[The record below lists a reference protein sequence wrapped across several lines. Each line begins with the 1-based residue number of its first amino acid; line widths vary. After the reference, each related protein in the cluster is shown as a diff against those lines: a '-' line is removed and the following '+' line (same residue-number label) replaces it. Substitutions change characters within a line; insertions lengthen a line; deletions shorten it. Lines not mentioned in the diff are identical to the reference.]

1 MLCWTKPIYLGIN
14 MDTTYYTAKNIWVIS
29 MISSNI
35 FISYLLFLI
44 REDIIDLTDI
54 NRNIIKS
61 PLHMLLA
68 SICVTVSNLGVSS
81 GDIEVDKTINRYRNS
96 IVHCEGSANKEI
108 PYNINRIILE
118 IIEKFV
124 IDKNL
129 NHMYFNNFRKDG
141 LEW

>member
-1 MLCWTKPIYLGIN
+1 

-44 REDIIDLTDI
+44 REDIIDLTNI

-68 SICVTVSNLGVSS
+68 SICVTVSNLGISS

-124 IDKNL
+124 IDENL
-129 NHMYFNNFRKDG
+129 NHMYFNNFRKDE

>member
-1 MLCWTKPIYLGIN
+1 
-14 MDTTYYTAKNIWVIS
+14 
-29 MISSNI
+29 
-35 FISYLLFLI
+35 
-44 REDIIDLTDI
+44 
-54 NRNIIKS
+54 
-61 PLHMLLA
+61 MLLA

-108 PYNINRIILE
+108 PYNINRIILK

-124 IDKNL
+124 IDENL